1 MSQRADLLF
10 EIGCEEL
17 PAGQIDTQLTLLAE
31 GLGER
36 LKEAGLVESS
46 ENIVRMGTPRRLAI
60 RIPAVA
66 ARQADQ
72 VLERKG
78 PAENVAFDA
87 DGQPTR
93 AAEGFARSVG
103 RSVDELE
110 RVETDQGR
118 WLFAR
123 VEQAGK
129 TLDELL
135 PAMFDATIRSMAG
148 ARSMRWSDREERFL
162 RPVRWLLVLHGQRP
176 VELEYF
182 GLEAGTRTRGHRV
195 HAPGWH
201 AVDNTAEYE
210 QVLEQAF
217 VLVDPRRRRQRIAE
231 QAEALATEAKLEP
244 VLDEALLDEV
254 AGLTEWPVA
263 VMGHFEETF
272 LAVPEEALI
281 SSLEQHQKSFALRR
295 SDGSLAPRF
304 IAVANIDSEDPGLM
318 TAGFERVIRPRLSDA
333 RFFWDQDRRT
343 PLADKRERLDAVLF
357 QEMLGSIGDKVR
369 RLEHLVAHT
378 SEAIGADLETAR
390 AAAGLCKCD
399 LVTEMVGEF
408 PELQGIM
415 GRYYA
420 LESGESPA
428 VADAIESHYRPR
440 HAGDELPADPA
451 GQALALADR
460 LDTLV
465 GVFAAGQ
472 KPKGGKDPFALRRA
486 ALGVVRMLAD
496 SGTATPLRALI
507 EAAAQTLADTVEV
520 DAALI
525 DEVEQFV
532 FERLRAWASEQGIE
546 TNTVHAVAAGQ
557 AGSVADFMARA
568 RAVQAFADDPT
579 MASLVAAN
587 KRASNLLKQ
596 VEEASI
602 GEVDDSLLQDKAEKA
617 LAGEI
622 WKTERSVEEAL
633 ARSDYPAALSELSG
647 LRQPVDT
654 FFDEVMVMCDDQGL
668 RSNRLA
674 LLERLRR
681 QFLQIADVARLGR

>member
-1 MSQRADLLF
+1 MSERADLLI

-17 PAGQIDTQLTLLAE
+17 PAAQIDAQLTLLAE
-31 GLGER
+31 GLGTR
-36 LKEAGLVESS
+36 LGEAGLIEST
-46 ENIVRMGTPRRLAI
+46 EGIVRLGTPRRLAI
-60 RIPAVA
+60 RIADVA

-87 DGQPTR
+87 DGQPTK
-93 AAEGFARSVG
+93 AADGFARSVG

-110 RVETDQGR
+110 RLETDQGR

-123 VEQAGK
+123 VEQPGK
-129 TLDELL
+129 SLVELL

-162 RPVRWLLVLHGQRP
+162 RPVRWLLVLHGDRP

-182 GLEAGTRTRGHRV
+182 GLEAGTRTRGHRI

-201 AVDNTAEYE
+201 EIDDAGNYE
-210 QVLEQAF
+210 KALDQAF
-217 VLVDPRRRRQRIAE
+217 VLVDPQRRRQRIAE
-231 QAEALATEAKLEP
+231 QSEALARDAKLEP
-244 VLDEALLDEV
+244 VLREGLLDEV

-263 VMGHFEETF
+263 VMGHFDESF

-295 SDGSLAPRF
+295 PDGSLAPRF
-304 IAVANIDSEDPGLM
+304 IAVANIESQDAALM
-318 TAGFERVIRPRLSDA
+318 TAGFERVIRPRLADA

-343 PLADKRERLDAVLF
+343 ALGDKRERLDAVLF
-357 QEMLGSIGDKVR
+357 QEKLGSIGDKVR
-369 RLEHLVAHT
+369 RLEQLVGHT
-378 SEAIGADLETAR
+378 AEAIGADVETSR

-420 LESGESPA
+420 LEGGEPPA

-440 HAGDELPADPA
+440 HAGDDLPADPA

-486 ALGVVRMLAD
+486 ALGVVRILAE
-496 SGTATPLRALI
+496 SGTATPLRAMV
-507 EAAAQTLADTVEV
+507 EAAAETLKDAVKV
-520 DAALI
+520 DAGLT
-525 DEVEQFV
+525 DEVEQFI

-546 TNTVHAVAAGQ
+546 ANTVHAVAAGR

-596 VEEASI
+596 AEGSSI
-602 GEVDDSLLQDKAEKA
+602 GDVSDKMLHDEAEKSLSA
-617 LAGEI
+617 AI
-622 WKTERSVEEAL
+622 SAAERSVEEAL
-633 ARSDYPAALSELSG
+633 VRSDYPAALSMLSG
-647 LRQPVDT
+647 LREPVDT
-654 FFDEVMVMCDDQGL
+654 FFDQVMVMCDDKAL
-668 RSNRLA
+668 RANRLA
-674 LLERLRR
+674 LLERLRH
-681 QFLQIADVARLGR
+681 QFLQVADVARLGR